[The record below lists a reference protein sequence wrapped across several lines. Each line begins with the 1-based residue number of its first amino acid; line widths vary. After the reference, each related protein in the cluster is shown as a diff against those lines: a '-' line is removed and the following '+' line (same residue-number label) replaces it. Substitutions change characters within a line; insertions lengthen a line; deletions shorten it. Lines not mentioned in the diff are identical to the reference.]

1 MEFLKREEAPLTAA
15 DWERLD
21 KIVIETVKKNLVGR
35 RFIELSGPYDAGV
48 QFVPQDTIESGNNGA
63 CGLFGESDCGV
74 VKVKERKFLP
84 IPIIYKDFKIH
95 WRDIETAKKLGVP
108 VDFSVAAVAASD
120 VALAEDKLIF
130 HGDKETGFE
139 GLLNVKGRNI
149 CKIKDWSKEGEA
161 FSNILEAV
169 VKLNESGFYSNFAL
183 VLNPK
188 DYASL
193 HRLYG
198 NSGVLEI
205 EHIKKL
211 FDVGVF
217 TTPVVPQNKA
227 VLVATGI
234 ENMDIF
240 VSQDVITAYVNYES
254 MDHYFRVFEIV
265 ALRIK
270 RPESVCTI
278 E

>member
-1 MEFLKREEAPLTAA
+1 MEFLKRQEAPLSQS

-21 KIVIETVKKNLVGR
+21 SIVIETVRKHLIGR
-35 RFIELSGPYDAGV
+35 RFIDLSGPYNSGIQYV
-48 QFVPQDTIESGNNGA
+48 SQDIIESGNSGA
-63 CGLFGESDCGV
+63 CGLFGEIDCGV
-74 VKVKERKFLP
+74 VKVKERKYLP
-84 IPIIYKDFKIH
+84 LPIIYKDFKIH
-95 WRDIETAKKLGVP
+95 WRDIETAKKIGVP
-108 VDFSVAAVAASD
+108 IDFSVAAVAASQ
-120 VALAEDKLIF
+120 VAISEDKLIF
-130 HGDKETGFE
+130 HGDKETGFM
-139 GLLNVKGRNI
+139 GLLNVEGRN
-149 CKIKDWSKEGEA
+149 KVKKSDWTKEGEA

-169 VKLNESGFYSNFAL
+169 EKLNESGFYSNLAL
-183 VLNPK
+183 ALNPK
-188 DYASL
+188 DYATL

-198 NSGVLEI
+198 NSGTLEI
-205 EHIKKL
+205 DHIKKL

-234 ENMDIF
+234 ENMDLF
-240 VSQDVITAYVNYES
+240 VSQDVITAYINYEN
-254 MDHYFRVFEIV
+254 MDHYFRVLEIV